1 MYRQLY
7 TNLFFVEILINVP
20 FILIKSHVV
29 IEFLINY
36 HVIYFIKPFNL
47 ISHHVV
53 IKVLIS
59 SELMQTDSLG
69 CYISLFIIG

>member
-1 MYRQLY
+1 MLSEAQKSYY
-7 TNLFFVEILINVP
+7 FVKP
-20 FILIKSHVV
+20 FILINSHVV
-29 IEFLINY
+29 ICFLINY
-36 HVIYFIKPFNL
+36 HVVYFLKSFNL

-59 SELMQTDSLG
+59 SVLMQTISLG